1 MIETVMSL
9 SNYINELASF
19 GKCSFTIKEL
29 ETHLGKSSKV
39 IRSSMEH
46 LIAKGEVAK
55 PARGFYVIIPPE
67 YQILGC
73 LPAEYFLPYLM
84 AYWQCDY
91 YACLLT
97 AARYH
102 GATHQAP
109 QVFQVMINARTR
121 PPISCGKVFIRFI
134 ANHHLAQTPI
144 QKIATAKSMLTVSTP
159 EGTAMDLLNYPEQ
172 SGGINH
178 IATVLT
184 ELCEN
189 IKPDKLKALLE
200 NQPQIAWK
208 QRLGFLFEVLGEHG
222 LADIIKMHLSLK
234 KRVDYVPLVPEL
246 KESDS
251 TVSHNST
258 WKIIVNATVESD
270 I

>member
-1 MIETVMSL
+1 MSL
-9 SNYINELASF
+9 SNYINELAGF
-19 GKCSFTIKEL
+19 GKCSFTIKAL
-29 ETHLGKSSKV
+29 VTHLGKSPKA
-39 IRSSMEH
+39 IRSSIEH

-55 PARGFYVIIPPE
+55 IARGFYVIIPPE

-73 LPAEYFLPYLM
+73 IPAEHFLPYLM

-121 PPISCGKVFIRFI
+121 PPISCGKISIRFI
-134 ANHHLAQTPI
+134 ANHHLSETPT
-144 QKIATAKSMLTVSTP
+144 QKITTPKSMLTVSTP

-184 ELCEN
+184 ELCET
-189 IKPDKLKALLE
+189 IKPDKLQTLLE
-200 NQPQIAWK
+200 NNQQIAWK
-208 QRLGFLFEVLGEHG
+208 QRLGFLFEVLGEHE
-222 LADIIKMHLSLK
+222 LSETIKKHLSLI
-234 KRVDYVPLVPEL
+234 KRVDYVLLAPEL
-246 KESDS
+246 KKSDKK
-251 TVSHNST
+251 VSRNAA

>member
-1 MIETVMSL
+1 MNL
-9 SNYINELASF
+9 STYIYDLASH
-19 GKCSFTIKEL
+19 GKCSFTINEL
-29 ETHLGKSSKV
+29 KDRLGKTSKA
-39 IRSSMEH
+39 IRSSLAH
-46 LIAKGEVAK
+46 VIAKGWVAK
-55 PARGFYVIIPPE
+55 PARGFYVIVPPE
-67 YQILGC
+67 YQVLGC
-73 LPAEYFLPYLM
+73 LPAEHFLPYLM

-121 PPISCGKVFIRFI
+121 PPISCGKVSIRFI
-134 ANHHLAQTPI
+134 ANHHLSETPT
-144 QKIATAKSMLTVSTP
+144 QKITTTKSMLTVSTP

-189 IKPDKLKALLE
+189 IKPDKLQTLLE
-200 NQPQIAWK
+200 NQSQIAWK
-208 QRLGFLFEVLGEHG
+208 QRLGFLFEVLGEDE
-222 LADIIKMHLSLK
+222 LADIIKIHLSLK

-251 TVSHNST
+251 TVSRNPT
-258 WKIIVNATVESD
+258 WKIIVNAT
-270 I
+270 